1 MSELSKL
8 DTLLHKTPI
17 KVLIVLR
24 YQGSTCVDLLSK
36 IAHEMWHDHHL
47 AAKGKRTTEIT
58 GVVNG
63 RGLEVKGKWGGGGR
77 GCGGKNL
84 KKVGN
89 IRGVFIK

>member
-1 MSELSKL
+1 MSDLSKL

-17 KVLIVLR
+17 LIVLR

-47 AAKGKRTTEIT
+47 APKGKRTTEIT
-58 GVVNG
+58 GVVSG
-63 RGLEVKGKWGGGGR
+63 RGLEVKGKWGGG
-77 GCGGKNL
+77 GGKNL